1 MNPEV
6 FTLRNESANLYVP
19 DGTDVRDALSR
30 TTHLCIGAHPDD
42 IEIMAYHGIAACF
55 QRPDRW
61 MCGVIV
67 TDGASS
73 SRLGPY
79 ARTPDEEMRAVRR
92 EEQRKAAHIGEYGA
106 QIQLGYTA
114 KQVKATDRSAVVE
127 DLLRILEIARPRVVY
142 LHNPADKH
150 DTHVATFM
158 CSVEALRRLPAGT
171 RPEETYGCEVWRSLD
186 WLPDSDKVVLSVS
199 SRPNLA
205 ASLIGVFD
213 SQISGGKRYD
223 LATAGRRCANAT
235 YLEAHEPDKETA
247 VTYAMNLNP
256 LLEDPT
262 LSVKD
267 FTFSLLE
274 HFHED
279 VRDRLSRFT

>member
-1 MNPEV
+1 M
-6 FTLRNESANLYVP
+6 
-19 DGTDVRDALSR
+19 
-30 TTHLCIGAHPDD
+30 
-42 IEIMAYHGIAACF
+42 
-55 QRPDRW
+55 
-61 MCGVIV
+61 
-67 TDGASS
+67 
-73 SRLGPY
+73 
-79 ARTPDEEMRAVRR
+79 
-92 EEQRKAAHIGEYGA
+92 
-106 QIQLGYTA
+106 
-114 KQVKATDRSAVVE
+114 
-127 DLLRILEIARPRVVY
+127 
-142 LHNPADKH
+142 
-150 DTHVATFM
+150 
-158 CSVEALRRLPAGT
+158 
-171 RPEETYGCEVWRSLD
+171 RPEEAYGCEVWRSLD
-186 WLPDSDKVVLSVS
+186 WLPNSDKVVLSVS

-235 YLEAHEPDKETA
+235 YLEAHEPDKENA

>member
-79 ARTPDEEMRAVRR
+79 ARTTDEEMRAVRR
-92 EEQRKAAHIGEYGA
+92 QEQRKAAHIGEYG
-106 QIQLGYTA
+106 
-114 KQVKATDRSAVVE
+114 
-127 DLLRILEIARPRVVY
+127 EIARPRVVY

-158 CSVEALRRLPAGT
+158 CSVEALRRLPAGM
-171 RPEETYGCEVWRSLD
+171 RPEKAYGCEIWRSLD
-186 WLPDSDKVVLSVS
+186 WLPDWDKVVLSVS